1 MLIPM
6 KAKYSVLISTA
17 ILVIFLLA
25 SCAGATRSDPLNG
38 TAWTLTSI
46 DNSPPIGSAAVTV
59 EFTGGQIGGSSGCN
73 SYSGSYKV
81 QGEKITTDAIAMTLM
96 ACADSRLME
105 QEQTFLGYLQNT
117 PTFKLS
123 AGQLQIIRSDGKV
136 LTFKPK
142 G

>member
-1 MLIPM
+1 M

-38 TAWTLTSI
+38 TAWTLISI
-46 DNSPPIGSAAVTV
+46 DNSPPIGSAAMTV

-81 QGEKITTDAIAMTLM
+81 QGAMTLM